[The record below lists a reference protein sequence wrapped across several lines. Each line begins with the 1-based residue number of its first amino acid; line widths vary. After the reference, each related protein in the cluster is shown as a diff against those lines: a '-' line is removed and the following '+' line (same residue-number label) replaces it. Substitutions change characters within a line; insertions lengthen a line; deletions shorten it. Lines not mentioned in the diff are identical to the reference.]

1 MLAADAGV
9 MASAT
14 GAVAYIGLRGNS
26 EVNWSKV
33 YNVYGKFCR
42 HIGSSITIS
51 IVASILLIL
60 LVVPSVYSLHRRCH

>member
-1 MLAADAGV
+1 

-14 GAVAYIGLRGNS
+14 GAAGFVAYIGLKGNS
-26 EVNWSKV
+26 HVNWSKV

-51 IVASILLIL
+51 LVASILLGL
-60 LVVPSVYSLHRRCH
+60 LVVPSAYSLHRRCH